1 MALEKVKPSVNSG
14 KGGSRRAPRA
24 VVKAAAKKARRV
36 ADKKAIQGVF

>member
-24 VVKAAAKKARRV
+24 VVKAAAKKARRAV
-36 ADKKAIQGVF
+36 DKKATRGEF